1 MNENDI
7 YAAQNIYDAW
17 DNGDRPAIR
26 RKFARREELIRMARE
41 AGFCVEQIDTF
52 DEVFAPDDSYYTQHP
67 NVGYEVLTGIL
78 ERFAALV
85 AAAEREE
92 CAKVCEEKQK
102 YSMPIACP
110 DGISGC
116 LVAHY
121 VPARRDKTGSEC
133 AAAIRARGQA

>member
-1 MNENDI
+1 MNRDDI
-7 YAAQNIYDAW
+7 
-17 DNGDRPAIR
+17 
-26 RKFARREELIRMARE
+26 IRMARE
-41 AGFCVEQIDTF
+41 AGYFLYDLTETHGIKTVET
-52 DEVFAPDDSYYTQHP
+52 DEDDQWAQ
-67 NVGYEVLTGIL
+67 L
-78 ERFAALV
+78 ERFAALI

-92 CAKVCEEKQK
+92 CAKVCEEKQE

-133 AAAIRARGQA
+133 AAAIRARGEQA